1 MPFYQSRRDAFSC
14 DATCYGRYTS
24 LRSFLSLLGSFLCGR
39 LSDRYGRAPLLHL
52 GVLAT
57 LLGLALSWAAQDVR
71 GLYLAMVPGA
81 LLQNNFA
88 VVKALFA
95 DYYSAPSEAR
105 GLDGEVA
112 GLVGKLGMSVGISF
126 MLGPMIGGMF
136 VSTFSAGAL
145 VAAVL
150 TSLSWACVIMIPP
163 PPNPKGPQ
171 NQTPKGGHTFLDLTP
186 LRSPGPRVVLLLR
199 MLMSLAF
206 HTFMTPWTPSLKERF
221 DFGPKQHGTFM
232 SFVGLVYALSQGF
245 AAKAVVRAV
254 GRSDLILVSC
264 SVFLSLGRVVAM
276 GTDRLEVVYGCFFL
290 IIISLGVTNTV
301 ISAALNGL
309 APPEKIGGLIGLVG
323 SFESLAGMVGP
334 MVGGKVFELGGKE
347 GTLAVVCACYVGVA
361 GTAWVGWRKWVEG
374 GMREGKVKTT

>member
-1 MPFYQSRRDAFSC
+1 
-14 DATCYGRYTS
+14 
-24 LRSFLSLLGSFLCGR
+24 
-39 LSDRYGRAPLLHL
+39 
-52 GVLAT
+52 
-57 LLGLALSWAAQDVR
+57 
-71 GLYLAMVPGA
+71 
-81 LLQNNFA
+81 
-88 VVKALFA
+88 
-95 DYYSAPSEAR
+95 
-105 GLDGEVA
+105 
-112 GLVGKLGMSVGISF
+112 
-126 MLGPMIGGMF
+126 
-136 VSTFSAGAL
+136 
-145 VAAVL
+145 
-150 TSLSWACVIMIPP
+150 
-163 PPNPKGPQ
+163 
-171 NQTPKGGHTFLDLTP
+171 
-186 LRSPGPRVVLLLR
+186 